1 MHILVHAKIS
11 LYFPLSGSSGRAG
24 KPAAQRPWI
33 FPGDR
38 GGLRPMS
45 SLFYAWN
52 TIRNRLGLGDVR
64 LHDLRHTFAS
74 FLINTG
80 HSLYEVQKILGHHD
94 PRITMR
100 YAHLE
105 VATIIRAVDDVGT
118 RIGAKKR
125 RKA

>member
-1 MHILVHAKIS
+1 MRKSHCTFLSQEALAVLES
-11 LYFPLSGSSGRAG
+11 LPRSG
-24 KPAAQRPWI
+24 PWI

-64 LHDLRHTFAS
+64 LHDLRLPLLPFS
-74 FLINTG
+74 SSIRG

-100 YAHLE
+100 YAHLDS
-105 VATIIRAVDDVGT
+105 ATIIRAVDDVGT